1 MRILVAIL
9 FIVLVA
15 GVKVYAQ
22 IDYEIEYTKRG
33 SGITYAVIKNH
44 DSYLVVQTKSF
55 LTAKDKIIDMTSASG
70 NTVVQIYKN
79 GQPEW
84 VDMYVYNRRY
94 HSMFRAKSLVRT
106 LANSSWRNF

>member
-1 MRILVAIL
+1 MRTLVVIL
-9 FIVLVA
+9 FFVLIS

-33 SGITYAVIKNH
+33 SGTTYAVIKNH
-44 DSYLVVQTKSF
+44 DSYLIIQTRTF
-55 LTAKDKIIDMTSASG
+55 LTTKDKIIDMTSASG
-70 NTVVQIYKN
+70 NTVVQVYKN

-84 VDMYVYNRRY
+84 VDMYVYTRRY
-94 HSMFRAKSLVRT
+94 HSMFRAKSLART